1 MFQKLVSH
9 NADIRRLVDK
19 GYAVGFDSNYMIVRD
34 IPYLDDKGQLRNG
47 AIVTKLEQEKQELVS
62 AAKLAKLYNLSI
74 STVRA
79 KLIAINQ
86 GTSGKHMYN
95 PELARQ
101 ILTRNETNKRG
112 RKRAN

>member
-1 MFQKLVSH
+1 MRAFKYTITVESDTPPQIL
-9 NADIRRLVDK
+9 L
-19 GYAVGFDSNYMIVRD
+19 
-34 IPYLDDKGQLRNG
+34 GQNLGG

-62 AAKLAKLYNLSI
+62 AAELAKLYNLSI

>member
-1 MFQKLVSH
+1 MGAFKYTITVESDTPPQIL
-9 NADIRRLVDK
+9 L
-19 GYAVGFDSNYMIVRD
+19 
-34 IPYLDDKGQLRNG
+34 GQNLGG

-62 AAKLAKLYNLSI
+62 AAELAKLYNLSI

>member
-1 MFQKLVSH
+1 MGAFKYTITVESDTPPQIL
-9 NADIRRLVDK
+9 L
-19 GYAVGFDSNYMIVRD
+19 
-34 IPYLDDKGQLRNG
+34 GQNLGG
-47 AIVTKLEQEKQELVS
+47 AIVTKLEQEKQELVG
-62 AAKLAKLYNLSI
+62 AAELAKLYNLSI

>member
-1 MFQKLVSH
+1 MGAFKYTITVESDTPPQIL
-9 NADIRRLVDK
+9 L
-19 GYAVGFDSNYMIVRD
+19 
-34 IPYLDDKGQLRNG
+34 GQNLGG
-47 AIVTKLEQEKQELVS
+47 AIVTKLEQEKQELIS
-62 AAKLAKLYNLSI
+62 AAELAKLYNLSI